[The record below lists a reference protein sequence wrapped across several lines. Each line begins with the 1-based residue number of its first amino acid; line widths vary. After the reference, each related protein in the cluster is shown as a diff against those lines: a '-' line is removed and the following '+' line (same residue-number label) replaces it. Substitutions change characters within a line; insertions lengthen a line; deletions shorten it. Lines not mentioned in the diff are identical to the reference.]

1 MEPRARQQIKTSAIV
16 AEKTIPILPVDIW
29 CIIFTLLDEEWH
41 FIAALVCK
49 SWYDILKNLRKK
61 KGRSTFYTTIRCA
74 FATPKLAMWANSFF
88 LDATTHANP
97 FYIRHFAPE
106 NIWKSFAA
114 GGNLAL
120 CRTIVN
126 IEQFADSD
134 NRLIFVTILAKN
146 GHFAVLKWLY
156 EHMNWLH
163 RDFVCAEYLSCIG
176 EYATANDNIP
186 LLEWLRSIGCI
197 FTETAYREAVIYR
210 NYRVID
216 WLQTIGCPRDTFAI
230 HCAVCHD
237 DIKMVRHLAVQG
249 FPLDEDCVL
258 EAIEKENLEMV
269 MTLCE
274 IIARLPVNE
283 HFALPNVCKQA
294 AAKGSV
300 SILRYLR
307 EQGCPWNEETF
318 AAAAGSGSF
327 PVLRYLRKQGC
338 PFDTTALTAAA
349 KNGHSGVI
357 KWLTE
362 VVNCPRSPDA
372 IAMACRFGKLKLVK
386 YMYNRIYPL
395 DANAT
400 REAAKNNRMDILRYL
415 FEQIEDPMAEDD
427 LPLYAV
433 QGGHIRVLNYLRS
446 LNLPEED
453 ELDWDDHLFDMA
465 ASEGH
470 QHVLEWLSNAG
481 FFVTPETFE
490 NAIENWHFH
499 LIPTLYILRAFMD
512 EDVFHHALFL
522 QAPRNILQWVY
533 DNDQHMRHL
542 MVQDECAM
550 IAARGGN
557 LQAIEWLRDQ
567 GLVLVSQ
574 VFDIAAQNEN
584 DDIVEWGRKRGY
596 LL

>member
-16 AEKTIPILPVDIW
+16 AEKTIPILPVEIW
-29 CIIFTLLDEEWH
+29 CIIFTLLGEEWH

-49 SWYDILKNLRKK
+49 SWYDILKHLREK

-74 FATPKLAMWANSFF
+74 FATPKLAMWAQSFF
-88 LDATTHANP
+88 QDPSTHANP
-97 FYIRHFAPE
+97 FYLRHFAPE

-114 GGNLAL
+114 GGNMAL

-126 IEQFADSD
+126 IEQFAIQQ
-134 NRLIFVTILAKN
+134 NRIMFMIILAKN
-146 GHFAVLKWLY
+146 GHCAVLKWLY
-156 EHMNWLH
+156 AINPPLF
-163 RDFVCAEYLSCIG
+163 RDFFHTSHLNCLG
-176 EYATANDNIP
+176 EYATASNNIP

-269 MTLCE
+269 KTLCE

-283 HFALPNVCKQA
+283 HFALPNVCEQA

-338 PFDTTALTAAA
+338 PFDTTSLTAAA
-349 KNGHSGVI
+349 ENGHSGVI

-400 REAAKNNRMDILRYL
+400 REAAENNRMDILRYL
-415 FEQIEDPMAEDD
+415 FEQIEDPMVEDD

-433 QGGHIRVLNYLRS
+433 QGGHIRVLDYLRS
-446 LNLPEED
+446 LNLPEDD

-470 QHVLEWLSNAG
+470 QHVLEWLSNEG
-481 FFVTPETFE
+481 FFVTPETLD
-490 NAIENWHFH
+490 NAIENGNFH
-499 LIPTLYILRAFMD
+499 LIPTLYILGAFMEGD
-512 EDVFHHALFL
+512 EYIQALFAH
-522 QAPRNILQWVY
+522 APRNILQWVY
-533 DNDQHMRHL
+533 ENDQYTQHR
-542 MVQDECAM
+542 MVRDECAM
-550 IAARGGN
+550 IAATNGN
-557 LQAIEWLRDQ
+557 LPAIQWLRDE
-567 GLVLVSQ
+567 GLVLVHQ
-574 VFDIAAQNEN
+574 VFDIAAQNNRVE
-584 DDIVEWGRKRGY
+584 IVDWGRKIGY